1 MSTEAN
7 PDTTAIEIPDEEL
20 FRDAGRLKEKVVII
34 TGAANGIGKETAVK
48 MASYGAKLVIGD
60 RDLPGA
66 EQVVEEIRAAGGKAT
81 CIKCDVTVF
90 DHIVALYELAMKTY
104 GSVDVVIPNAGV
116 NEVDR
121 LGDLRFDENGKP
133 KGPQWRT
140 IQINLVGVFNTL
152 HLAQHYLL
160 KNSGDLKAVVLLGS
174 IASWIAIPGA
184 PQYSASKHGVLGLM
198 RSLHPIY
205 EKFGIRI
212 AAIHPFFAD
221 TGIIPLPA
229 KIFLTGIPLVPVP
242 RIAGAITYA
251 ATNPNPA
258 TSGCAYLLTDN
269 GPVFKVPKEEF
280 KLGVYAMI
288 DSRKNALLKA
298 AGGILAFRKIVTST
312 PVLALLVAGVSWLLY
327 GRYGKQLGF

>member
-1 MSTEAN
+1 MGN
-7 PDTTAIEIPDEEL
+7 
-20 FRDAGRLKEKVVII
+20 
-34 TGAANGIGKETAVK
+34 
-48 MASYGAKLVIGD
+48 AKLVIGD

-66 EQVVEEIRAAGGKAT
+66 EQVVEEIRNAGGFVARCQASDNLSFDEFRKAT

-104 GSVDVVIPNAGV
+104 GGVDVVIPNAGV

-140 IQINLVGVFNTL
+140 IQINLVGVFNSKLFAKRSRRAPLRHCTAL

-174 IASWIAIPGA
+174 IAIPGA

-280 KLGVYAMI
+280 KLGVYGMI
-288 DSRKNALLKA
+288 DTRKNALLKA

-312 PVLALLVAGVSWLLY
+312 PVLALLIAGVSWVLY